1 MSTQPINSPIFLF
14 GGTFNPVHYGHLR
27 LVENLHNLMPE
38 AVVRMMPSATPPHRD
53 APDVSAEHRLNM
65 VRLATQSMNHVVVD
79 DRELKRQ
86 GPSYTSLSIDELA
99 TEYPNTAKILVMGDD
114 AMAGFQSWHRW
125 QDIIQQAN
133 ILVIARPGA
142 TQQWLAAEV
151 EPLIIRCDS
160 VESLL
165 CSDAVGSE
173 SRATLPPTQASKAS
187 ATTGRLYR
195 YQCPLLDI
203 SATQIRQ
210 LITRQKSCRFLL
222 PDSVIK
228 YIEQYRLYH

>member
-1 MSTQPINSPIFLF
+1 MSNRHPDSPIFLF

-38 AVVRMMPSATPPHRD
+38 ARVRMMPSATPPHRD
-53 APDVSAEHRLNM
+53 EPDVSAEHRLNM
-65 VRLATQSMNHVVVD
+65 VRLATESLNHVVVD

-86 GPSYTSLSIDELA
+86 GPSFTSISVEELA
-99 TEYPNTAKILVMGDD
+99 KEFPSASLILVMGDD
-114 AMAGFQSWHRW
+114 AMAGFQSWHQW
-125 QDIIQQAN
+125 QDIIQRVN

-142 TQQWLAAEV
+142 TQQWLAPEV
-151 EPLIIRCDS
+151 EQSIIRCDH

-165 CSDAVGSE
+165 HNKASDAKVE
-173 SRATLPPTQASKAS
+173 TLSKPLETFKS
-187 ATTGRLYR
+187 TGRLYR

-210 LITRQKSCRFLL
+210 LITRQQSCRFLL

-228 YIEQYRLYH
+228 YIEQHRLYH

>member
-165 CSDAVGSE
+165 CSDAVGSQIGAQDLVTGH
-173 SRATLPPTQASKAS
+173 RGQALEDHIGNRQGAAVRIAEIELQRPGDKAEIL
-187 ATTGRLYR
+187 RM
-195 YQCPLLDI
+195 
-203 SATQIRQ
+203 
-210 LITRQKSCRFLL
+210 
-222 PDSVIK
+222 
-228 YIEQYRLYH
+228 